1 MKPTHFSQL
10 FHVYDGE
17 INKLMHELCCKKLSE
32 MFGNNLKLNWL
43 FDKQGHSLFV
53 KYKDFLTGS
62 LVLALLKKQFKNI
75 IDKGMKIKMI
85 KT

>member
-17 INKLMHELCCKKLSE
+17 INKLMHELSCKKLSD
-32 MFGNNLKLNWL
+32 NNLKLNWL

-75 IDKGMKIKMI
+75 IDKGKKIKMI